1 MQLRNRSFDSKRS
14 LSAPSRPVRRARR
27 SAVALVGVALV
38 AATAAGC
45 GSSVPSG
52 AAGGEGGGSQTLDIA
67 YNTGLTNIDP
77 ALACSSPYDYHVV
90 TAAYDNM
97 IELSPRRDASGA
109 QEVAPALAERWNVSR
124 DGKTYTFSLRRD
136 ATFASGNPVTADD
149 VVFSL
154 RRLLDRD
161 GCQAYV
167 LTMGEKGLFR
177 SIEKVDDHTVR
188 VRIAHSD
195 PLFLLRMT
203 SRGNGPIDRRL
214 LAQHGGLSRA
224 GDEWLARHTAGAGA
238 YELESYDPD
247 SEVRL
252 RARPNY
258 WREPVGA
265 KNVVMRIVTDPTTL
279 QTLTASGDVDLAYGV
294 GLKDLRSLEQ
304 QGRQIF
310 ANASNR
316 YAYIG
321 LNNDK
326 PPVDDARVR
335 EALWLAMP
343 HAELQERFG
352 YGYARAFAGM
362 IPPAMP
368 FYPGFAVPARD
379 VERAKQLIQ
388 QAGATGKRISLAVK
402 SGETEQL
409 QMATALQSA
418 WKEIGIDVQ
427 INTLSASAFS
437 DTVSNFKTQAYILRD
452 GSSVNDPA
460 FFLGFF
466 AMCGNPFNWSRYCDR
481 DVDRLLDEG
490 RTEPDQKRRAQI
502 YREASERIVADNPI
516 LPIFASDTI
525 AVASPRLR
533 GYEYFDDQQLVIR
546 KLKVDGAS

>member
-1 MQLRNRSFDSKRS
+1 MP
-14 LSAPSRPVRRARR
+14 A
-27 SAVALVGVALV
+27 GV
-38 AATAAGC
+38 
-45 GSSVPSG
+45 
-52 AAGGEGGGSQTLDIA
+52 GGGADGPRTLDVA

-90 TAAYDNM
+90 TAAYDN
-97 IELSPRRDASGA
+97 IVELSPRREASGA
-109 QEVAPALAERWNVSR
+109 HEVAPALAERWKVSR
-124 DGKTYTFSLRRD
+124 DGKTYTFFLRRD

-149 VVFSL
+149 VVYSL

-167 LTMGEKGLFR
+167 LTMGESGLFR
-177 SIEKVDDHTVR
+177 AIEKVDDHTVR
-188 VRIAHSD
+188 VRIAHRD

-203 SRGNGPIDRRL
+203 SRGNGPIDRRVL
-214 LAQHGGLSRA
+214 ERHGGLTRA
-224 GDEWLARHTAGAGA
+224 GDQWLARNTAGAGA

-252 RARPNY
+252 RARADY

-265 KNVVMRIVTDPTTL
+265 EHVVMRIVTDPTTL
-279 QTLTASGDVDLAYGV
+279 QTLTASGEADLAFGV
-294 GLKDLRSLEQ
+294 ALKDLRALEQ

-310 ANASNR
+310 ADPSNR
-316 YAYIG
+316 YTYVG

-326 PPVDDARVR
+326 APVDDPRVR

-343 HAELQERFG
+343 HRELLERFG

-368 FYPGFAVPARD
+368 FHPGFDVPERD
-379 VERAKQLIQ
+379 VERARQLIEE
-388 QAGATGKRISLAVK
+388 AGASGERISLAVK

-418 WKEIGIDVQ
+418 WKEIGVDLRID
-427 INTLSASAFS
+427 TLSASAFS

-466 AMCGNPFNWSRYCDR
+466 AVCGNPFNWSRYCDR
-481 DVDRLLDEG
+481 EVDRLIDAG
-490 RTEPDQKRRAQI
+490 RTEPDPARRERI
-502 YREASERIVADNPI
+502 YRRISERIVADNPI

-533 GYEYFDDQQLVIR
+533 GYEYYDDQQLVLR
-546 KLKVDGAS
+546 KLTVDEAS

>member
-1 MQLRNRSFDSKRS
+1 MQLRTRSIGSDRS
-14 LSAPSRPVRRARR
+14 LSARPRAPWGRWRRGAALAGL
-27 SAVALVGVALV
+27 AVV
-38 AATAAGC
+38 AAAAVGC
-45 GSSVPSG
+45 GSSVPAG
-52 AAGGEGGGSQTLDIA
+52 AGGGEGRSAQTLDIA

-90 TAAYDNM
+90 TAAYDNI

-109 QEVAPALAERWNVSR
+109 HEIAPALAERWTVSR
-124 DGKTYTFSLRRD
+124 DGKTYTFFLRRD

-167 LTMGEKGLFR
+167 LTMGEKGLF
-177 SIEKVDDHTVR
+177 SAIEKVDAHTVR
-188 VRIAHSD
+188 VRIAHPD

-203 SRGNGPIDRRL
+203 SRGNGPIDRRVL
-214 LAQHGGLSRA
+214 EQHGGLTRA
-224 GDEWLARHTAGAGA
+224 GDEWLARNTAGAGA

-252 RARPNY
+252 RARADY

-279 QTLTASGDVDLAYGV
+279 QTLTASGEVDLAYGV
-294 GLKDLRSLEQ
+294 ALKDLRSLEQ
-304 QGRQIF
+304 QGRQVF
-310 ANASNR
+310 ANPSNR

-326 PPVDDARVR
+326 PPVDDPRVR

-343 HAELQERFG
+343 HTELQERFG
-352 YGYARAFAGM
+352 YGHARAFAGM

-368 FYPGFAVPARD
+368 FYPGLAVPERD
-379 VERAKQLIQ
+379 VARAKQLIE

-418 WKEIGIDVQ
+418 WKEIGIDLE

-466 AMCGNPFNWSRYCDR
+466 AMCGNPFNWSRYCNR
-481 DVDRLLDEG
+481 EVDRLLEEG
-490 RTEPDQKRRAQI
+490 RTEPDPKRREEI
-502 YREASERIVADNPI
+502 YRKVSEQAVADNPI

-525 AVASPRLR
+525 AVGSPRLR
-533 GYEYFDDQQLVIR
+533 GYEYFDDQQLVVR
-546 KLKVDGAS
+546 KLTVDDAS